1 MSHVCPGEL
10 VTVYDAEGKG
20 RADELW
26 SMGAWGRHFAKR
38 AGYGGWVLIAVAAP
52 GGSLAI
58 LQVCTTTL

>member
-1 MSHVCPGEL
+1 M
-10 VTVYDAEGKG
+10 YDAEGKG